1 MFQGQG
7 IVKTSVSGAFHDLAK
22 GEASPPPLEPP
33 LKKATLL
40 SMENETKT
48 KRVELL
54 AHPSEHEQ
62 WKAETK
68 QRNYKSIGE
77 FIRSAIQ
84 YFILGAANVG
94 AKIKS
99 AFTGST
105 KSRCHY
111 QAVAINRIGNNV
123 NQIARA
129 LNTSLANNTPID
141 VIKADIKLGQILI
154 LATEIYH
161 IAQRLDEPDKSRN
174 TEEDLLILDYL
185 YTNKAKR
192 NELLAMIDSGAEE
205 EEDKQ

>member
-1 MFQGQG
+1 MP
-7 IVKTSVSGAFHDLAK
+7 K
-22 GEASPPPLEPP
+22 GRLRLRPWDPL
-33 LKKATLL
+33 LKKATFL

-99 AFTGST
+99 VLAPSSA